1 MQSKADARKLDIAT
15 QTHLRRSV
23 VRAVRGGMSQTRASK
38 VHGASLRAV
47 SK

>member
-1 MQSKADARKLDIAT
+1 MQRKADARKLDIAT

-23 VRAVRGGMSQTRASK
+23 VHAVRGGMNQLRAAE
-38 VHGASLRAV
+38 VFGASLRAV